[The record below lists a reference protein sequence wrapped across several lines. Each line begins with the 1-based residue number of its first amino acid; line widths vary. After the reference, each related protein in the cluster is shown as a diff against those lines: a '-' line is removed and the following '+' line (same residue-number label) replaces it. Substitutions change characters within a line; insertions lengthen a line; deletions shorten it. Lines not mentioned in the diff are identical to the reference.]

1 MDRDSEQRL
10 AIKRDFASFLDA
22 EGAGGDGASAAA
34 AGGIYA
40 AKIGALLSVPG
51 GVPARGA
58 RLDVDLQ
65 DLAGAAP
72 DLHARLMEDPADCI
86 PAFEEVSSL
95 AVREGLK
102 DKEGEGQRGRCGLTV
117 RGIADGTRVV
127 ERENEARLPFFLPP
141 LFFSPHLPPPPLL
154 FLDTPRSLPPSLSGP
169 RRDRPLPP
177 PQGSLGPPRGPPPPG
192 LRRPLRLGARQPARP
207 DLGPPGEARRRRGH
221 RDQGVAG
228 QAQAR
233 ALGALLRG
241 DRGDDLAR
249 VPRRGVARR

>member
-117 RGIADGTRVV
+117 RGIAGYR
-127 ERENEARLPFFLPP
+127 
-141 LFFSPHLPPPPLL
+141 
-154 FLDTPRSLPPSLSGP
+154 PSL
-169 RRDRPLPP
+169 
-177 PQGSLGPPRGPPPPG
+177 
-192 LRRPLRLGARQPARP
+192 RQS
-207 DLGPPGEARRRRGH
+207 
-221 RDQGVAG
+221 VA
-228 QAQAR
+228 AHAC
-233 ALGALLRG
+233 
-241 DRGDDLAR
+241 
-249 VPRRGVARR
+249 